1 MKFEN
6 RQEQRF
12 VCETMNS
19 LLASLMFH
27 LNDKTKEAVKIALR
41 VLNGTEVKEN
51 ERAKK
56 EDEE

>member
-19 LLASLMFH
+19 LLAPLMVH
-27 LNDKTKEAVKIALR
+27 LSEKTKEAVTITLR
-41 VLNGTEVKEN
+41 ILNGTEVKEN
-51 ERAKK
+51 ERTKSV
-56 EDEE
+56 